1 MNEIIIDI
9 SEHNG
14 YIDFNALK
22 ASNIVGAIIRAGYGL
37 STIDNQFKRNIEGL
51 KTIGKKVG
59 IYWFSY
65 AGSEEAARTE
75 ARKCIETIKCY
86 SLDLPIFFDWE
97 YDSDDYNSRHG
108 NVLNRNQITNL
119 AIAFCDEIQKAGYKA
134 GVYYNLD
141 YQNRKINVESL
152 RQNNLFLWYA
162 QYSGTKST
170 QSGDIHLWQY
180 SSSGTVKNLSGGYVN
195 TDMNIVLNDDIFIKQ
210 NKVEQKEETKEE
222 NKTNTETEQEKTKYI
237 FGENYTI
244 VADGLRVRENP
255 SLNARIKPYN
265 ALTANAQ
272 EYAYNNGT
280 LKENTIVTCLG
291 AFKDEYENIWLK
303 IPSGYICAYL
313 KQINEYYVK

>member
-22 ASNIVGAIIRAGYGL
+22 ASNIAGAIIRAGYGL

-51 KTIGKKVG
+51 KGIGKKVG

-75 ARKCIETIKCY
+75 ARKCIETIKGY

-97 YDSDDYNSRHG
+97 YDSDDYNNRYG
-108 NVLNRNQITNL
+108 IYLDRNQITNL
-119 AIAFCDEIQKAGYKA
+119 ALAFCNEIQKAGYKA

-141 YQNRKINVESL
+141 YQTRKINVDSL

-162 QYSGTKST
+162 QYSGTKSS
-170 QSGDIHLWQY
+170 QAGNIHLWQY
-180 SSSGTVKNLSGGYVN
+180 SSSGTVKTLAGNYVN

-210 NKVEQKEETKEE
+210 NKTEQKEETKEE
-222 NKTNTETEQEKTKYI
+222 NKIEQINITYTV
-237 FGENYTI
+237 GENYTI
-244 VADGLRVRENP
+244 MVDGLRVRELP

-272 EYAYNNGT
+272 EHAHSNGT
-280 LKENTIVTCLG
+280 LQANTVITCLG
-291 AFKDEYENIWLK
+291 VFKDEYENIWLK
-303 IPSGYICAYL
+303 IPSGYICAFMKEY
-313 KQINEYYVK
+313 NEYYVSII